1 MRWRLK
7 LLRPLRRR
15 ISITFRRRRG
25 RFGRGSLQVLLPL
38 DRAEARLLRVTKL
51 FNLPRTH
58 ISCRLNRRRR
68 LRLADLIE
76 LARSRSHDLL
86 QTEILG

>member
-1 MRWRLK
+1 MK

-15 ISITFRRRRG
+15 ISISFRRRRG
-25 RFGRGSLQVLLPL
+25 RFGGGSLPLLPL